1 MSKEG
6 KVIYDIRRYAYF
18 GKSIDKDGSNRIFI
32 CCHFNPKNIPSDRS
46 KAEKNSLESPAFYSK
61 NQVFEIEKQLF
72 NFLGFKCGKAKA

>member
-1 MSKEG
+1 MIQAASIICYNAALQVGLILNKELNCSLWSSY
-6 KVIYDIRRYAYF
+6 VDL
-18 GKSIDKDGSNRIFI
+18 S
-32 CCHFNPKNIPSDRS
+32 RS